1 MKDCQR
7 VRSCRMFDLTLDFVL
22 KAAENHRNILHRVD
36 SYDLYIQKT
45 HKNYHVVH

>member
-1 MKDCQR
+1 
-7 VRSCRMFDLTLDFVL
+7 MFDLTLDFVL